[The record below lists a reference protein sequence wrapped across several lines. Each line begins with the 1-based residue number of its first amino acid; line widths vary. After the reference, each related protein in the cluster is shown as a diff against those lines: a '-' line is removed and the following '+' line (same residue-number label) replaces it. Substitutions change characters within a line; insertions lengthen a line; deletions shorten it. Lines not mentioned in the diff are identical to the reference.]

1 MGKSIEKGGVG
12 GSREGGV
19 NNSEGDRAIV
29 VDKDFKADREAG
41 VSFPQDRGGQIRPA
55 DADKVA
61 FGMGGRYVPGG
72 VESPCGTSERRKT
85 LGRGGLND
93 GRDFGGSGRGG
104 DFFPLP
110 LPRRAA
116 AFAATA

>member
-1 MGKSIEKGGVG
+1 M
-12 GSREGGV
+12 
-19 NNSEGDRAIV
+19 
-29 VDKDFKADREAG
+29 VDKDCEADTEAG
-41 VSFPQDRGGQIRPA
+41 LSFPQDGDGQVGPA
-55 DADKVA
+55 DADEVA
-61 FGMGGRYVPGG
+61 FGMRGRYVPGG
-72 VESPCGTSERRKT
+72 VEFPSSTGERRRT

-93 GRDFGGSGRGG
+93 RRDYGDSGRGG